1 MNSALKAFIN
11 EITVDSKCSLNEML
25 TEFYKYAGIHFSFN
39 GISEDEKVNMRKITE
54 GMNMNETFV
63 KHFLEHFT
71 EHVTPLGLFEVVK
84 HIDTIADS
92 IDVRIGLEKIF
103 KHPSASEHMKDYVKV
118 WLMQPLQVMEKLQ
131 EFLAQMMFD
140 DEQILNVAL
149 KDKTL
154 FTKAVKKALIHPEDF
169 NLVSFIVYN
178 ENNIPARIHSLTEE
192 VLSLDVAGIV
202 SVDDIRERIVS
213 IKIDDVKGPETG
225 LEGLRN
231 ATECLLK
238 IHQAYPTMQANMINY
253 STRSINSSMMGGAKL
268 SAARVVRLYAGD
280 YTDYANAEQVTEEQT
295 TPEQIAENSP
305 VRGLITNPE
314 GFNALSASAR
324 RLVSQHLPATRKQF
338 NQIIVNAINSVHTW
352 MPQLI
357 NAKTSNREL
366 NRVIDGLAKSYNSIS
381 GQQGMVDWFM
391 HKFAPAVNAYR
402 ARGFAPTGIA
412 VIDNVFGGSPMK
424 NVSHIYGSGMSGG
437 VRTVYVNN
445 NEDTGSH
452 RIFGG
457 GVIGEYFEGVKRAQ
471 LKFNEQFDN
480 LYRKLTAAVRNVADK
495 QQFTSEEG
503 ISRVI
508 ESLMSIT
515 ISSKKTVMKI
525 SGLRPK
531 EDLNT
536 RYTAMVEHVIK
547 TIENTKLGGFGEVI
561 GVLRSIVGLLK
572 GTRGEA
578 QSLIKRVSEGT
589 KSSEEI
595 VKYISFE
602 HDELPSKLTP
612 QELHALV
619 ESINALIY
627 ANHGHPLTAKIE
639 RHREEDVKDYIKKVT
654 NRTEA
659 INDYYENLIDGY
671 LKYNRDVDVDTRSF
685 IKTHLKSIQTAMVY
699 FNEKVDTKLMQW
711 RQKMAKGANITKKQ
725 VDDIERL
732 TMTYMHYR
740 PGEKVLQIFSKL
752 EKLRREVK
760 TELSIGDLYKVTEV
774 IQKIVMHAGYVE
786 MIQELYKV
794 LEIDS
799 DGFDWNL
806 FKINLTKLLVDKLL
820 CIDYQRIEYKLD
832 SDKPTTEGN
841 QLEKGTSHQGFST
854 AGMYDFV
861 KAIYEKIKGQDA
873 FKTWG
878 YNMLFNLCIAAF
890 SKNGNGETAMIPAA
904 LGITDTSNICG
915 NYTIFTK
922 QGMIANGVTAAKI
935 DEGNGIWHLKAYNI
949 HVNEYV
955 DEKGNETPKIRNL
968 LDSIGI
974 TNKASEFWSLDELN
988 KDDYTHQ
995 ENRVKFAMLE
1005 YILGVL
1011 AKNKVYGVYDKNH
1024 LQTFVNVMF
1033 DSFIQKP
1040 DNTKAKE
1047 TFVMLKALTPKL
1059 GITWDGY
1066 FSSSSRETIIITDVF
1081 HAMIANVLY
1090 VFNRYIALRYTGT
1103 EATLPIPIMS
1113 NAMLGGNLD
1122 DNFATGSSMEGTRMD
1137 AGSAID
1143 VIGVHDL
1150 KFDKVIPEA
1159 VPFYAIALD
1168 IFATFMTKIYA
1179 KYNTSKDRPAEK
1191 RKEELGDKAFGMYV
1205 TISEFS
1211 LLHQLH
1217 EILKEY
1223 TSVASIRGD
1232 KGRFKDSE
1240 YFSPLTEVQ
1249 IKMIIA
1255 ELNKV
1260 WNLVSG
1266 SGKEKLMNAIDYVIG
1281 EINASILFTSKS
1293 RYEQLKRDGYTDI
1306 DVSTKVEQ
1314 QFNGLIDE
1322 LQNAI
1327 NDNLKIVQT
1336 MNPDAMREF
1345 ESFLT
1350 ISVEKVAKETNET
1363 ARLNYVREII
1373 NSGKQNVYKTPFED
1387 YYKFCEF
1394 VITPIMITATSYK
1407 NLFNLLN
1414 QVNVNIEGESLHM
1427 NLGDYNVAIAKEG
1440 TDQIFHEQSIGNLID
1455 GTSMV
1460 NVYDIC
1466 KEARSAKGLTGT
1478 YFGAAAALINSPVVA
1493 EYNTILIKRALQQAF
1508 IDNRPFSMPELWL
1521 PLIPSTY
1528 PEHQEIRTT
1537 FHSTSQ
1543 KGSIRNVHQAN
1554 IALHELYPNIKSDNV
1569 IDFANAMLGDFSA
1582 DFDHLLHTFM
1592 TFPGISDRFLMKLKS
1607 VHENATTSLK
1617 NLMQKGLWDGADFLF
1632 NSLKDKKLTAI
1643 SIVVVP
1649 RYPTDMNI
1657 QAYTGTVNVP
1667 ALTTQ
1672 KSGSVSSDSYSM
1684 EGTGQIIHSLSLSS
1698 KQNLS
1703 TSGNQTCMYGPLDWI
1718 IYKLASCNTTG
1729 YTLPVML
1736 YELLKTNTLIGKHLV
1751 ECAIDGSKVIYLPH
1765 SSGYVYNIVTQNIL
1779 TRSATDRNRQES
1791 AELKNMNKTWLA
1803 NLVSVI
1809 PGLISYISSLA
1820 KSTNK
1825 DVREYNGINIEQL
1838 NITLTTIL
1846 ESFYEECVP
1855 LMPFIPFMSDYVP
1868 GTYYSSIERKLSKYH
1883 SIAEIY
1889 QAIADPK
1896 CELDGLKFEWAN
1908 RPYYINGLQIPFP
1921 EYKNRDKFE
1930 GLKKWGGSIFQNS
1943 LFADEFSGT
1952 MDIIARA
1959 VVRSR
1964 IIKRNA
1970 STVLAGEPTINTNTS
1985 INTGGIDPIPL
1996 CIKTIKKCYE
2006 MDPVVI
2012 GVFIS
2017 NIIRKLR
2024 STSTGMLG
2032 GYVSFTLGRDDKM
2045 SNIGN
2050 SAINRIK
2057 ELLNGIFTINGT
2069 IEGYKFKDEGTIE
2082 YDINSAISLLY
2093 DNPNIRPFYGFADDG
2108 KDIYK
2113 SASNLVFLHFGDND
2127 IKGALKLAAEKV
2139 TVDAST
2145 RGKELLAFSV
2155 VNQKPVISLND
2166 DTFTDRYGGTIA
2178 TSARYASKNNTSGLK
2193 LSDYRKILR
2202 DSVYNSDIIESE
2214 FTKNMVSTYD
2224 EKIAEKQQ
2232 GLSTLIEG
2240 YANTSRLI
2248 IAANALSAAGLNILR
2263 LTGAENI
2270 FTVNGN
2276 QDVKRPFVHNAIY
2289 EIFNW
2294 LSLDIGG
2301 KMPIITVPAVV
2312 AGTANTLC
2320 VRPIGIDDGV
2330 DLPGNVKTLVN
2341 TGDNTRL
2348 DQVVD
2353 ELNRWDKIG
2362 EDLQMRLRAMNPYI
2376 AEPAN
2381 PGADPYN
2388 DTAFD
2393 ARGRIAIGKILR
2405 ALIYAINTDT
2415 LLDLDTVIGAAIANS
2430 GANLGDTVARAAA
2443 TADDTDTTD
2452 FIGKAFEG
2460 DAGARISKVTEA
2472 IFNVTTEQTAADN
2485 VDAFTIPSDSFRN
2498 IERLAVLYALL
2509 TRRTGLIVEKLVD
2522 ANANKVNDAGSVIVQ
2537 FIKMLGFAN
2546 LAAITGVPATRN
2558 NRLIAICHLLATIIE
2573 ITMRTSTKGNIIS
2586 FTNIF
2591 GPKIATYLDTI
2602 EPPLW
2607 NHTTAADANLQ
2618 ARDTHA
2624 HKLHDALISG
2634 KLALSLFD
2642 LFYNGSTSD
2651 KIKNLTTV
2659 GNASLFNN
2667 TDETING
2674 LLWSSVLSEAKYTD
2688 AFIGANN
2695 INARFVT
2702 GADGQPRYD
2711 IKCENYAFVPLT
2723 PDGNNRGFK
2732 PLEFGTDNKVKLF
2745 DKEYTLAKLV
2755 TTDTNELGFGEPAG
2769 ILNAITTTRNGYTF
2783 TNFVADRN
2791 VRPVEYNLAE
2801 QIYNNGSFDVTRLD
2815 SIGDSSTVN
2824 FADLLRMLGFL
2835 SLARSPLYST
2845 IIKVNT
2851 GAGTAD
2857 VNLLLKSFA
2866 WKRWQHEG
2874 GDDTG
2879 FNIDD
2884 PAIYGLPLLNIESAN
2899 DTDVQQAVYN
2909 AHTNLAYIL
2918 AVQRKRMK
2926 LTDILKRDSIRYGI
2940 TSRVGRQELN
2950 KAADC
2955 IVKKIES
2962 RYLYNITNDS
2972 LKTALGYNRQDGDLI
2987 DIGTSTRTENNLR
3000 LTQLPTIE
3008 PRIVPIDKLT
3018 AMSVKLYQLL
3028 PRSISEYMLWN
3039 PGYEIANLITSVN
3052 TRDRMHIPF
3061 DNIIDPTYSYP
3072 LDDTGATFD
3081 TTKTGNLVINNVK
3094 LLHYTLSVGLLDN
3107 RLSAIG
3113 EGPLNDWYTIFSTA
3127 APGFRNAGV
3136 RGVAF
3141 TTHVYETDNESLKPK
3156 AGTTQT
3162 TMSVD
3167 YDPSSLITKLSS
3179 IIDEWCNS
3187 FTAKA
3192 GEIPQ
3197 TNGWSLNMLGGDI
3210 TFTTYI
3216 NKDNISAG
3224 EPYKIYPA
3232 IYPTTDGESGLAFY
3246 NKLFRTLKTTSESI
3260 GSLALTYFN
3269 RSLLTFSGVLSNF
3282 VYPNAIY
3289 GKSIF
3294 NKFAEGLGNAIG
3306 KVAKSVYT
3314 SSTKLFSESE
3324 SVKRRW
3330 DFYTLYAENFC
3341 KEINGQIVNV
3351 SDRTLYALNQC
3362 MFEAKGG
3369 DNTRK
3374 SGIRKFEEMTVA
3386 NLAESFTHGYRTGT
3400 SATAN
3405 VQGKLSSEFTAPS
3418 ICNSFLTILHNLI
3431 IGKTNDK
3438 SSTEARDD
3446 LAHMEWFMGTETMGA
3461 LRSIDSL
3468 LTYTSVIASLIK
3480 QLSFYDMDE
3489 GMERTYIPR
3498 DPAEPF
3504 MGVEPN
3510 VDKF

>member
-25 TEFYKYAGIHFSFN
+25 TEFYKYAGMHFSFN

-92 IDVRIGLEKIF
+92 VDVRIGLEKIF

-149 KDKTL
+149 KDKIL

-178 ENNIPARIHSLTEE
+178 ENDIPARIHSLTEE
-192 VLSLDVAGIV
+192 VLALDIAGSV

-280 YTDYANAEQVTEEQT
+280 YSDYANVQSTNEDGSNQEPSAETST
-295 TPEQIAENSP
+295 

-324 RLVSQHLPATRKQF
+324 RLVAQHLPATRKQF

-471 LKFNEQFDN
+471 LKFNDQFDN
-480 LYRKLTAAVRNVADK
+480 LYRKLTAAVRSVADK

-515 ISSKKTVMKI
+515 IASKKTVMKI
-525 SGLRPK
+525 SGLHPK
-531 EDLNT
+531 KDLNT
-536 RYTAMVEHVIK
+536 RYTSMVEHVIK

-561 GVLRSIVGLLK
+561 GVLRSLVSLLK
-572 GTRGEA
+572 NTRSEA

-602 HDELPSKLTP
+602 RDELPSKLTP

-627 ANHGHPLTAKIE
+627 ANHGHQLTAKIE

-654 NRTEA
+654 SRTEA
-659 INDYYENLIDGY
+659 INEYYENVMDSY
-671 LKYNRDVDVDTRSF
+671 LKYNRDVDADTRSF
-685 IKTHLKSIQTAMVY
+685 IKTHFKSIQSAMIY

-711 RQKMAKGANITKKQ
+711 RQKMAKGGNITKKQ
-725 VDDIERL
+725 IDDIERL

-740 PGEKVLQIFSKL
+740 PGEKVLQIFGKL
-752 EKLRREVK
+752 EKLRKEVK

-820 CIDYQRIEYKLD
+820 CVDDQRIEYYLD
-832 SDKPTTEGN
+832 TTAEETFTRGGKH
-841 QLEKGTSHQGFST
+841 EGFST
-854 AGMYDFV
+854 AGMYEFV
-861 KAIYEKIKGQDA
+861 KTIYEKIKGRQA
-873 FKTWG
+873 FNDWG

-890 SKNGNGETAMIPAA
+890 SGNGSGKSAMIPAA
-904 LGITDTSNICG
+904 LGNDDTSNICG
-915 NYTIFTK
+915 ECTIYTK
-922 QGMIANGVTAAKI
+922 QGLLAAGITADKI
-935 DEGNGIWHLKAYNI
+935 DEGNGMVYIKSYNL
-949 HVNEYV
+949 HANEYI
-955 DEKGNETPKIRNL
+955 DEEGNETSKL
-968 LDSIGI
+968 SDLFKSIELEGKP
-974 TNKASEFWSLDELN
+974 TDFWETMGLN
-988 KDDYTHQ
+988 NPDYNHQ
-995 ENRVKFAMLE
+995 EIRIKFAMLE
-1005 YILGVL
+1005 YIINVL
-1011 AKNKVYGVYDKNH
+1011 AKNKVCGVYTKEQLKD
-1024 LQTFVNVMF
+1024 FVEAMF
-1033 DSFIQKP
+1033 KAFIYKP
-1040 DNTKAKE
+1040 TDNATAKE
-1047 TFVMLKALTPKL
+1047 SFVMLKALSPKV

-1066 FSSSSRETIIITDVF
+1066 FSTSRETTIITDVF
-1081 HAMIANVLY
+1081 HSMIANVLY

-1103 EATLPIPIMS
+1103 DTQLPIPVMS
-1113 NAMLGGNLD
+1113 SAMLGGNLD

-1168 IFATFMTKIYA
+1168 IFATFMTEIHD
-1179 KYNTSKDRPAEK
+1179 KYNTPEKQMKDESKEK
-1191 RKEELGDKAFGMYV
+1191 YSDKAFGMYV
-1205 TISEFS
+1205 TISDFS
-1211 LLHQLH
+1211 MLHQLH
-1217 EILKEY
+1217 EILKDY
-1223 TSVASIRGD
+1223 TSVATIRG
-1232 KGRFKDSE
+1232 KQGKFKDASE
-1240 YFSPLTEVQ
+1240 YIAPLTEVQ

-1255 ELNKV
+1255 ELNKI

-1314 QFNGLIDE
+1314 QFNGLIKE
-1322 LQNAI
+1322 LQDAI
-1327 NDNLKIVQT
+1327 TANLNIVQN

-1363 ARLNYVREII
+1363 ARLNYVCEII
-1373 NSGKQNVYKTPFED
+1373 NRGKQNMYKTPFED

-1394 VITPIMITATSYK
+1394 VVTPIMITATSYN
-1407 NLFNLLN
+1407 NLFKLLN
-1414 QVNVNIEGESLHM
+1414 QLNVDIKGESLSM
-1427 NLGDYNVAIAKEG
+1427 DLNDYTVAIVKDG
-1440 TDQIFHEQSIGNLID
+1440 VDQVFHGEQSVGNLID
-1455 GTSMV
+1455 NTSMV
-1460 NVYDIC
+1460 KVSEIC
-1466 KEARSAKGLTGT
+1466 TAAKNNTLTGKML
-1478 YFGAAAALINSPVVA
+1478 GAAAALINSPVVA

-1508 IDNRPFSMPELWL
+1508 IDNRPFVMPELWL

-1528 PEHQEIRTT
+1528 PKQDKISTT
-1537 FHSTSQ
+1537 FHSTAQ
-1543 KGSIRNVHQAN
+1543 KGSVKNVHQAN

-1569 IDFANAMLGDFSA
+1569 IDFANAMLRDFSA

-1592 TFPGISDRFLMKLKS
+1592 TFPGISDRFLMQLKS

-1617 NLMQKGLWDGADFLF
+1617 NLMQKGLWEGNDFLLD
-1632 NSLKDKKLTAI
+1632 SLKDKKLNAI
-1643 SIVVVP
+1643 TMAVAP

-1672 KSGSVSSDSYSM
+1672 KSGSVSSDSYTM
-1684 EGTGQIIHSLSLSS
+1684 EGTGQVIHSLSLSS

-1703 TSGNQTCMYGPLDWI
+1703 TSGNQMCMYGPLDWI
-1718 IYKLASCNTTG
+1718 IYKIASCNTTG

-1736 YELLKTNTLIGKHLV
+1736 YELLKTNTLIGKHLA

-1809 PGLISYISSLA
+1809 PGVISYITALA
-1820 KSTNK
+1820 RSTDKS
-1825 DVREYNGINIEQL
+1825 VREYNGINIEQL
-1838 NITLTTIL
+1838 SITLTTIL

-1889 QAIADPK
+1889 QAMTDPE

-1943 LFADEFSGT
+1943 LFADEFNGT
-1952 MDIIARA
+1952 MDILARA
-1959 VVRSR
+1959 VVRNR

-1970 STVLAGEPTINTNTS
+1970 STVLAGEPTINTGVNAV
-1985 INTGGIDPIPL
+1985 GVDPIPL

-2024 STSTGMLG
+2024 STSTSMLG
-2032 GYVSFTLGRDDKM
+2032 GYVSFGLNANETMK
-2045 SNIGN
+2045 SITGN
-2050 SAINRIK
+2050 PAIKRIK
-2057 ELLNGIFTINGT
+2057 ELLNGIFTINGD
-2069 IEGYKFKDEGTIE
+2069 IEGHNFKDEGKIE

-2093 DNPNIRPFYGFADDG
+2093 DNPNIRPFYGFADNGNED
-2108 KDIYK
+2108 YK
-2113 SASNLVFLHFGDND
+2113 SASNLVFLHPSDD
-2127 IKGALKLAAEKV
+2127 DVKGALKLAAEKV

-2155 VNQKPVISLND
+2155 VNQKPIIPL
-2166 DTFTDRYGGTIA
+2166 TDNTLTDQYGGTIA
-2178 TSARYASKNNTSGLK
+2178 TSARYASKNNASGLK
-2193 LSDYRKILR
+2193 LSEYRKILR
-2202 DSVYNSDIIESE
+2202 DSVYDPSTIISE
-2214 FTKNMVSTYD
+2214 LAKNTGSTYD
-2224 EKIAEKQQ
+2224 EGIDKEQL
-2232 GLSTLIEG
+2232 GLSKLIEG
-2240 YANTSRLI
+2240 YANTSRLM
-2248 IAANALSAAGLNILR
+2248 IAANALSSAGLNILR

-2270 FTVNGN
+2270 FTVNGEN
-2276 QDVKRPFVHNAIY
+2276 VNVRRPFVHNAIY

-2294 LSLDIGG
+2294 LSLNGSEG
-2301 KMPIITVPAVV
+2301 KMLLVLSPQAGAGNGTADCLCRNAFGADQAYTKPLV
-2312 AGTANTLC
+2312 AGDNATDQS
-2320 VRPIGIDDGV
+2320 IDG
-2330 DLPGNVKTLVN
+2330 LG
-2341 TGDNTRL
+2341 
-2348 DQVVD
+2348 
-2353 ELNRWDKIG
+2353 RWDNVG
-2362 EDLQMRLRAMNPYI
+2362 NALQLRLRAMNPFI
-2376 AEPAN
+2376 PT
-2381 PGADPYN
+2381 ADQKGQGTSFDN
-2388 DTAFD
+2388 D
-2393 ARGRIAIGKILR
+2393 GRKSMGKILR
-2405 ALIYAINTDT
+2405 ALIYAINDT
-2415 LLDLDTVIGAAIANS
+2415 TAFTTLDDIIGAAIANS
-2430 GANLGDTVARAAA
+2430 TVNLETQNPIAMADNIET
-2443 TADDTDTTD
+2443 TA
-2452 FIGKAFEG
+2452 FIGKNL
-2460 DAGARISKVTEA
+2460 AGEEAEKILKVTDA
-2472 IFNVTTEQTAADN
+2472 IFNVTKQQTAFDQ
-2485 VDAFTIPSDSFRN
+2485 VDGENNFTIPPDSFRN

-2509 TRRTGLIVEKLVD
+2509 TRRTALIVAQLV
-2522 ANANKVNDAGSVIVQ
+2522 AGANKVNDNGSVIVQ
-2537 FIKMLGFAN
+2537 FIKMLGFAD
-2546 LAAITGVPATRN
+2546 LAAITANANTRN
-2558 NRLIAICHLLATIIE
+2558 ARLTAICKLLATIIE
-2573 ITMRTSTKGNIIS
+2573 ITMRTSTNGNIIS

-2591 GPKIATYLDTI
+2591 GPKISEYLTEI
-2602 EPPLW
+2602 QPPLW
-2607 NHTTAADANLQ
+2607 NHTAAANATLQ
-2618 ARDTHA
+2618 ARDNHVR
-2624 HKLHDALISG
+2624 KLSDALISG

-2642 LFYNGSTSD
+2642 LFYNGSTSE
-2651 KIKNLTTV
+2651 KIKKLTTTA

-2667 TDETING
+2667 TDESING
-2674 LLWSSVLSEAKYTD
+2674 LLWSSVLSYANYGD
-2688 AFIGANN
+2688 DFVGAND
-2695 INARFVT
+2695 INTRFVN
-2702 GADGQPRYD
+2702 GADNQPQYR

-2723 PDGNNRGFK
+2723 PDGANRGFK
-2732 PLEFGTDNKVKLF
+2732 PLKFADNKVSIF
-2745 DKEYTLAKLV
+2745 NEEYGLAEL
-2755 TTDTNELGFGEPAG
+2755 DGEELGFGEATDV
-2769 ILNAITTTRNGYTF
+2769 LNAITTTTKDYTF
-2783 TNFVADRN
+2783 KNFVEN
-2791 VRPVEYNLAE
+2791 NNRPTENNLAE
-2801 QIYNNGSFDVTRLD
+2801 QLYNNGPITSTKLN
-2815 SIGDSSTVN
+2815 SIGDSLTVD

-2835 SLARSPLYST
+2835 SLARSPLFSM

-2851 GAGTAD
+2851 GVAGRENDD
-2857 VNLLLKSFA
+2857 VNLLLKSFT
-2866 WKRWQHEG
+2866 WKRWQTA
-2874 GDDTG
+2874 GDNDAG

-2884 PAIYGLPLLNIESAN
+2884 MDIYGLPLINV
-2899 DTDVQQAVYN
+2899 DVTDAATAQQAIYN
-2909 AHTNLAYIL
+2909 AHANLACIL
-2918 AVQRKRMK
+2918 AIQPTTKF
-2926 LTDILKRDSIRYGI
+2926 TDILKQKCIRYGM
-2940 TSRVGRQELN
+2940 TSKAGRDALHNTIPYVFEHI
-2950 KAADC
+2950 KTH
-2955 IVKKIES
+2955 
-2962 RYLYNITNDS
+2962 YLYNITTDS
-2972 LKTALGYNRQDGDLI
+2972 LKTVLGYNQQDGALI

-3000 LTQLPTIE
+3000 LTRLPTIE
-3008 PRIVPIDKLT
+3008 PRILQINKLT
-3018 AMSVKLYQLL
+3018 KTSVMMYQLL

-3039 PGYEIANLITSVN
+3039 PGYELANLITAVDM
-3052 TRDRMHIPF
+3052 RDRVHIPF
-3061 DNIIDPTYSYP
+3061 DNIVNPAYSYP
-3072 LDDTGATFD
+3072 LNEPGTAFDTG
-3081 TTKTGNLVINNVK
+3081 KTGNLVINNVK
-3094 LLHYTLSVGLLDN
+3094 LLHYSLSAGLFDE
-3107 RLSAIG
+3107 RLSNNG
-3113 EGPLNDWYTIFSTA
+3113 RNVNDWYSIFSDGA
-3127 APGFRNAGV
+3127 GYRNAGARNV
-3136 RGVAF
+3136 TF
-3141 TTHVYETDNESLKPK
+3141 TAHVYETNNEKLKPK
-3156 AGTTQT
+3156 AGTETAIIN
-3162 TMSVD
+3162 VN
-3167 YDPSSLITKLSS
+3167 YNPSTLVNTLST
-3179 IIDEWCNS
+3179 IIDKWCNEFVDKS
-3187 FTAKA
+3187 NS
-3192 GEIPQ
+3192 IPS
-3197 TNGWSLNMLGGDI
+3197 TDGWSLNMLGGDI
-3210 TFTTYI
+3210 TFTSYI
-3216 NKDNISAG
+3216 DVDKVSAG
-3224 EPYKIYPA
+3224 EPYMIYPA
-3232 IYPTTDGESGLAFY
+3232 IYPTIEGTDKSTLGLTFY
-3246 NKLFRTLKTTSESI
+3246 TKLFRTIKNTSSSI
-3260 GSLALTYFN
+3260 GSLALAYFN

-3294 NKFAEGLGNAIG
+3294 NKFAEGLSKAIG
-3306 KVAKSVYT
+3306 KVASNVYT
-3314 SSTKLFSESE
+3314 NSKKLYSESE

-3330 DFYTLYAENFC
+3330 DFYTLYAENFS
-3341 KEINGQIVNV
+3341 KEVNGEVINV
-3351 SDRTLYALNQC
+3351 SDRAFYALNQF
-3362 MFEAKGG
+3362 MF
-3369 DNTRK
+3369 DNKTRDK
-3374 SGIRKFEEMTVA
+3374 GIREFEKMTVA
-3386 NLAESFTHGYRTGT
+3386 NLAASFTHGYNGGT
-3400 SATAN
+3400 ATKN
-3405 VQGKLSSEFTAPS
+3405 IQSKLSSEFTAPS

-3438 SSTEARDD
+3438 SSATTKDE
-3446 LAHMEWFMGTETMGA
+3446 LAHMEWFMGTDTMGA
-3461 LRSIDSL
+3461 LRSIDAL

-3489 GMERTYIPR
+3489 GMERTYVTR

-3504 MGVEPN
+3504 MGVEPDT
-3510 VDKF
+3510 DKF

>member
-25 TEFYKYAGIHFSFN
+25 TEFYKYAGMHFSFN

-140 DEQILNVAL
+140 DEQIFNVAL

-178 ENNIPARIHSLTEE
+178 ENDIPARVHSHTEE
-192 VLSLDVAGIV
+192 VLALDVAGIV

-238 IHQAYPTMQANMINY
+238 IHHAYPTMQANMINY

-280 YTDYANAEQVTEEQT
+280 YADYANIQSTNEEGSEQT
-295 TPEQIAENSP
+295 AETSA

-324 RLVSQHLPATRKQF
+324 RLVAQHLPATRKQF

-503 ISRVI
+503 ISRII

-561 GVLRSIVGLLK
+561 GILRSLVGLLK

-595 VKYISFE
+595 VKYISFT

-627 ANHGHPLTAKIE
+627 ANHGHQLTAKIE
-639 RHREEDVKDYIKKVT
+639 RHREENVKDYIKKVT

-659 INDYYENLIDGY
+659 INDYYENLMDGY

-740 PGEKVLQIFSKL
+740 PGEKVLQIFGKL
-752 EKLRREVK
+752 EKLRREIK

-820 CIDYQRIEYKLD
+820 CIDDQRIEYKLD
-832 SDKPTTEGN
+832 SDKQTAAGD
-841 QLEKGTSHQGFST
+841 QLEKGTPHKGFST

-861 KAIYEKIKGQDA
+861 KAIHEKIKGQDA

-890 SKNGNGETAMIPAA
+890 SKNGNGKTAMIPAA

-922 QGMIANGVTAAKI
+922 QGMIANGVTEAKI
-935 DEGNGIWHLKAYNI
+935 NEGNGIWYLKDYTV

-955 DEKGNETPKIRNL
+955 DEKGNETSKISNL
-968 LDSIGI
+968 LKSIGI
-974 TNKASEFWSLDELN
+974 TNSASEFWSLDELN

-995 ENRVKFAMLE
+995 ETRVKFAMLE

-1011 AKNKVYGVYDKNH
+1011 AKNKVYGVYTKEH

-1033 DSFIQKP
+1033 NSFIQKP
-1040 DNTKAKE
+1040 DNTNAKE
-1047 TFVMLKALTPKL
+1047 TFVMLKGLTPKL

-1066 FSSSSRETIIITDVF
+1066 FSSSSRETTIITDVF

-1143 VIGVHDL
+1143 VIGIHDL

-1211 LLHQLH
+1211 MLHQLH

-1232 KGRFKDSE
+1232 KGKFEDSQ
-1240 YFSPLTEVQ
+1240 YFAPLTEVQ

-1363 ARLNYVREII
+1363 ARLNYVCEII

-1407 NLFNLLN
+1407 NLFDLLN

-1427 NLGDYNVAIAKEG
+1427 DLSNYNVAIAKEG
-1440 TDQIFHEQSIGNLID
+1440 ADQIFHEQSIGNLID

-1460 NVYDIC
+1460 NVYEIC
-1466 KEARSAKGLTGT
+1466 KAAHSAAGLTGT
-1478 YFGAAAALINSPVVA
+1478 NLGAAAALINSPVVA

-1508 IDNRPFSMPELWL
+1508 IDNRPFTMPKLWL

-1528 PEHQEIRTT
+1528 PEQQEIRTT
-1537 FHSTSQ
+1537 FHSTAQ

-1569 IDFANAMLGDFSA
+1569 IDFANAMLSDFSA

-1617 NLMQKGLWDGADFLF
+1617 NLMQNGLWENNNFLL
-1632 NSLKDKKLTAI
+1632 NSLKDKKLNAI

-1736 YELLKTNTLIGKHLV
+1736 YELLKTNTLIGKHLA

-1803 NLVSVI
+1803 NLISVI
-1809 PGLISYISSLA
+1809 PGLISYISALA
-1820 KSTNK
+1820 KSTDKN
-1825 DVREYNGINIEQL
+1825 VREYNGINIEQL
-1838 NITLTTIL
+1838 SITLTTIL

-1889 QAIADPK
+1889 QSIADPK

-1921 EYKNRDKFE
+1921 EYKNRDKYE

-1970 STVLAGEPTINTNTS
+1970 STVLAGEPTINTS
-1985 INTGGIDPIPL
+1985 INMGGVDPIPL

-2006 MDPVVI
+2006 MDPAVI
-2012 GVFIS
+2012 EIFIR

-2032 GYVSFTLGRDDKM
+2032 GYVSFTLGNNGKI

-2069 IEGYKFKDEGTIE
+2069 IEGYKFKDEGNID

-2113 SASNLVFLHFGDND
+2113 SASNLVFLHFADND

-2155 VNQKPVISLND
+2155 VNQKPVTSLND
-2166 DTFTDRYGGTIA
+2166 NTLTDQYGGTIA
-2178 TSARYASKNNTSGLK
+2178 TSAKYVSRNNTSGLK

-2202 DSVYNSDIIESE
+2202 DSVYDSDIIERE

-2224 EKIAEKQQ
+2224 EKIAEEQQ
-2232 GLSTLIEG
+2232 GLSKLIEG

-2248 IAANALSAAGLNILR
+2248 IAANALSAAGQNILR

-2276 QDVKRPFVHNAIY
+2276 QDVRRPFVHNAIY

-2294 LSLDIGG
+2294 LSFNIGDE
-2301 KMPIITVPAVV
+2301 MLIITVPAVV
-2312 AGTANTLC
+2312 QDTVNTLC
-2320 VRPIGIDDGV
+2320 IRPIGVDDG
-2330 DLPGNVKTLVN
+2330 DEMPENVRTLVN
-2341 TGDNTRL
+2341 NNDGTQL
-2348 DQVVD
+2348 DQAVD
-2353 ELNRWDKIG
+2353 GLVRWDKIG
-2362 EDLQMRLRAMNPYI
+2362 DALQMRLRSMNPYI
-2376 AEPAN
+2376 PT
-2381 PGADPYN
+2381 PGNDPYAN
-2388 DTAFD
+2388 TPFDTA
-2393 ARGRIAIGKILR
+2393 GRAAMGKILR
-2405 ALIYAINTDT
+2405 ALIYAVNDNTLGT
-2415 LLDLDTVIGAAIANS
+2415 LNTIIGAVIANS
-2430 GANLGDTVARAAA
+2430 GTNLDQTVANA
-2443 TADDTDTTD
+2443 TAIGNNTSTLA
-2452 FIGKAFEG
+2452 FIGKEFNG
-2460 DAGARISKVTEA
+2460 DADERISKVTEA
-2472 IFNVTTEQTAADN
+2472 IFNVTTEQTLANQTD
-2485 VDAFTIPSDSFRN
+2485 VFTIPADSFRN
-2498 IERLAVLYALL
+2498 IERLAVLYVLL
-2509 TRRTGLIVEKLVD
+2509 TRRTTVIVDQLID
-2522 ANANKVNDAGSVIVQ
+2522 NTANKVNAAGSVIVQ

-2546 LAAITGVPATRN
+2546 LAAITNDVATRT
-2558 NRLIAICHLLATIIE
+2558 NRLTAICHLLATIIE
-2573 ITMRTSTKGNIIS
+2573 ITMRTSTNGNIIS

-2591 GPKIATYLDTI
+2591 GPKIAGYLTAI
-2602 EPPLW
+2602 APPLW
-2607 NHTTAADANLQ
+2607 NSTAAGDANLQ
-2618 ARDTHA
+2618 ARDTHDN
-2624 HKLHDALISG
+2624 KLHDALISG

-2651 KIKNLTTV
+2651 KIKKLTTA

-2667 TDETING
+2667 TDATING

-2688 AFIGANN
+2688 DF
-2695 INARFVT
+2695 INAADINERFVT
-2702 GADGQPRYD
+2702 GADRQPRYN
-2711 IKCENYAFVPLT
+2711 IKCENYAFVPLMKAAAE
-2723 PDGNNRGFK
+2723 DKRGFK
-2732 PLEFGTDNKVKLF
+2732 PLAFGADNKVNILG
-2745 DKEYTLAKLV
+2745 KEYTLTKPEG
-2755 TTDTNELGFGEPAG
+2755 TELGFGGPDG
-2769 ILNAITTTRNGYTF
+2769 ILNAITMTVNDYTF
-2783 TNFVADRN
+2783 TNFVAGEN
-2791 VRPVEYNLAE
+2791 ARPTVYNLAG

-2851 GAGTAD
+2851 GGAGGATTD

-2884 PAIYGLPLLNIESAN
+2884 PVIYGLPLLNIESAN
-2899 DTDVQQAVYN
+2899 DADVQQAVYN
-2909 AHTNLAYIL
+2909 AHANLAYIL
-2918 AVQRKRMK
+2918 AVQRKTMK

-2955 IVKKIES
+2955 IVQKIES

-2972 LKTALGYNRQDGDLI
+2972 LKTALGYNRQDGAPI

-3008 PRIVPIDKLT
+3008 PRILPIDKLT
-3018 AMSVKLYQLL
+3018 ATSVKLYQLL

-3039 PGYEIANLITSVN
+3039 PGYEIANLITAVN
-3052 TRDRMHIPF
+3052 THDRMHIPF
-3061 DNIIDPTYSYP
+3061 DNIINPTYSYP
-3072 LDDTGATFD
+3072 LNDTGLRFD
-3081 TTKTGNLVINNVK
+3081 TTKPGNLVINNVK
-3094 LLHYTLSVGLLDN
+3094 LLHYSLSVGLLDK
-3107 RLSAIG
+3107 RLSSSGQI
-3113 EGPLNDWYTIFSTA
+3113 LNDWYNIFLTA
-3127 APGFRNAGV
+3127 GGFRNAGV
-3136 RGVAF
+3136 RDVAF
-3141 TTHVYETDNESLKPK
+3141 TAHVYETDNESLKPK
-3156 AGTTQT
+3156 AGATRTAI
-3162 TMSVD
+3162 SVD
-3167 YDPSSLITKLSS
+3167 YDPSSLITKLSG

-3187 FTAKA
+3187 FTTKA
-3192 GEIPQ
+3192 GEIQP

-3232 IYPTTDGESGLAFY
+3232 IYPTAEGESGLAFY

-3306 KVAKSVYT
+3306 KVATNVYN
-3314 SSTKLFSESE
+3314 SSTKLYSESE

-3330 DFYTLYAENFC
+3330 DFYTLYAENFS
-3341 KEINGQIVNV
+3341 KEIDGRIVNV

-3362 MFEAKGG
+3362 MFKPKGD

-3386 NLAESFTHGYRTGT
+3386 NLAESFTHGYRTGIP
-3400 SATAN
+3400 ATTN
-3405 VQGKLSSEFTAPS
+3405 VQSKLSSEFTAPS

-3438 SSTEARDD
+3438 SSTEANDD

-3461 LRSIDSL
+3461 LRSIDAL

>member
-25 TEFYKYAGIHFSFN
+25 TEFYKYAGMHFSFN

-92 IDVRIGLEKIF
+92 VDVRIGLEKIF

-149 KDKTL
+149 KDKIL

-178 ENNIPARIHSLTEE
+178 ENDIPARIHSLTEE
-192 VLSLDVAGIV
+192 VLALDIAGSV

-231 ATECLLK
+231 ATECILK

-280 YTDYANAEQVTEEQT
+280 YSDYAAEQAPEGEQT
-295 TPEQIAENSP
+295 TPDSTAENSA

-324 RLVSQHLPATRKQF
+324 RLVAQHLPATRKQF

-424 NVSHIYGSGMSGG
+424 NVSHIYGSSMSGG

-480 LYRKLTAAVRNVADK
+480 LYRKLTAAVRSVADK

-503 ISRVI
+503 IARVI

-531 EDLNT
+531 EDLNA
-536 RYTAMVEHVIK
+536 RYTSMVEHVIK
-547 TIENTKLGGFGEVI
+547 TIENTKLSGFGEVI
-561 GVLRSIVGLLK
+561 GVLRSLVNLLK
-572 GTRGEA
+572 NTRSEA

-602 HDELPSKLTP
+602 RDELPSKLTP

-627 ANHGHPLTAKIE
+627 ANHGHQLTAKIE

-654 NRTEA
+654 SRTEA
-659 INDYYENLIDGY
+659 INDYYENCMDSY
-671 LKYNRDVDVDTRSF
+671 LKYNRDIDADTRSF
-685 IKTHLKSIQTAMVY
+685 IKTHFKSIQSAMVY

-711 RQKMAKGANITKKQ
+711 RQKMAKGGNITKKQ
-725 VDDIERL
+725 IDDIERL

-740 PGEKVLQIFSKL
+740 PGEKVLQIFGKL
-752 EKLRREVK
+752 EKLRREVR

-820 CIDYQRIEYKLD
+820 CVDDLRIEYYLD
-832 SDKPTTEGN
+832 PSETALGSQFT
-841 QLEKGTSHQGFST
+841 KGSKHDGFST
-854 AGMYDFV
+854 TGMYEFV
-861 KAIYEKIKGQDA
+861 KTIYEKIKSQTGIND
-873 FKTWG
+873 WG
-878 YNMLFNLCIAAF
+878 YNMLFNLCVAAF
-890 SKNGNGETAMIPAA
+890 SRNGNGKSVMIPAA
-904 LGITDTSNICG
+904 LGITDTSNIGG
-915 NYTIFTK
+915 NYTIYTE
-922 QGMIANGVTAAKI
+922 TA
-935 DEGNGIWHLKAYNI
+935 LKAGPLNATTEQLNKTYHLDSYNL
-949 HVNEYV
+949 HTETYV
-955 DEKGNETPKIRNL
+955 DKDGNDNGRVDKL
-968 LDSIGI
+968 LASIGLD
-974 TNKASEFWSLDELN
+974 NADVHDFWARVGIDT
-988 KDDYTHQ
+988 KDYDHQ
-995 ENRVKFAMLE
+995 EIRVKYAMLE
-1005 YILGVL
+1005 HIIGVL
-1011 AKNKVYGVYDKNH
+1011 VKNKVYGIYTKEQLKN
-1024 LQTFVNVMF
+1024 FIDVMYN
-1033 DSFIQKP
+1033 SFIYKP
-1040 DNTKAKE
+1040 ANNGDIKPS
-1047 TFVMLKALTPKL
+1047 FVMLKALTPKV

-1066 FSSSSRETIIITDVF
+1066 FSTSREITIITDVF

-1103 EATLPIPIMS
+1103 DTQLPIPIMS

-1159 VPFYAIALD
+1159 VPFYTIALD
-1168 IFATFMTKIYA
+1168 IFATFMTDIYD
-1179 KYNTSKDRPAEK
+1179 KYNSTEK
-1191 RKEELGDKAFGMYV
+1191 RSSDEIKADYDDKAFGMYV

-1211 LLHQLH
+1211 MLHQLY
-1217 EILKEY
+1217 EILKDY
-1223 TSVASIRGD
+1223 TSVASIRG
-1232 KGRFKDSE
+1232 KDGK
-1240 YFSPLTEVQ
+1240 FSNASDYIAPLTEVQ

-1314 QFNGLIDE
+1314 QFNGLINE
-1322 LQNAI
+1322 LQDAI
-1327 NDNLKIVQT
+1327 TANLNIVQT

-1363 ARLNYVREII
+1363 ARLNYVCEII

-1394 VITPIMITATSYK
+1394 VITPIMIAATSYK

-1414 QVNVNIEGESLHM
+1414 QVNTDVSGEALHM
-1427 NLGDYNVAIAKEG
+1427 DLNEYTVAVVKENANIVFGAERNVGELM
-1440 TDQIFHEQSIGNLID
+1440 DEN
-1455 GTSMV
+1455 SMV
-1460 NVYDIC
+1460 KVVDIC
-1466 KEARSAKGLTGT
+1466 RAAHSTDGLKGRLL
-1478 YFGAAAALINSPVVA
+1478 GAAASLINSPVVA
-1493 EYNTILIKRALQQAF
+1493 EYNTLLIKKALQQAITNSQAF
-1508 IDNRPFSMPELWL
+1508 VMPEIWL

-1528 PEHQEIRTT
+1528 PQPNRYIISTT
-1537 FHSTSQ
+1537 FHSNTQ
-1543 KGSIRNVHQAN
+1543 KGRISNNLQAN

-1569 IDFANAMLGDFSA
+1569 IDFANAMLRDFSA

-1592 TFPGISDRFLMKLKS
+1592 TYPGISDRFLMQLKS
-1607 VHENATTSLK
+1607 VHENASTSLK
-1617 NLMQKGLWDGADFLF
+1617 NLMKDGLWNDDEFLL
-1632 NSLKDKKLTAI
+1632 NSLKDKKLNPSSVAASPI
-1643 SIVVVP
+1643 
-1649 RYPTDMNI
+1649 YPSDLNI

-1667 ALTTQ
+1667 ALTAQ
-1672 KSGSVSSDSYSM
+1672 KTGSVSSDSYTM
-1684 EGTGQIIHSLSLSS
+1684 EGTGQVIHSLSLSS

-1703 TSGNQTCMYGPLDWI
+1703 TGGKQLCHYGPLDWV

-1736 YELLKTNTLIGKHLV
+1736 YELLKTNTLIGKHLA

-1809 PGLISYISSLA
+1809 PGVISYITALA
-1820 KSTNK
+1820 KSTDK
-1825 DVREYNGINIEQL
+1825 SVTEYNGINIEQL
-1838 NITLTTIL
+1838 SITLTTIL

-1889 QAIADPK
+1889 QAMIDPE

-1943 LFADEFSGT
+1943 LFADEFNGT

-1959 VVRSR
+1959 AVRSR
-1964 IIKRNA
+1964 IIKRDT
-1970 STVLAGEPTINTNTS
+1970 STVLAGEPTINGDIRSNIEPVS
-1985 INTGGIDPIPL
+1985 L
-1996 CIKTIKKCYE
+1996 CIATIKKCYE

-2012 GVFIS
+2012 EMLIN
-2017 NIIRKLR
+2017 NIISMLR
-2024 STSTGMLG
+2024 SNATGMLG
-2032 GYVSFTLGRDDKM
+2032 GYVSYTMNTPAGDRLIDITKE
-2045 SNIGN
+2045 
-2050 SAINRIK
+2050 AAVTRIK
-2057 ELLNGIFTINGT
+2057 RLLNGIFTING
-2069 IEGYKFKDEGTIE
+2069 IVDGFKFDTLQSFER
-2082 YDINSAISLLY
+2082 DINSAISLLY
-2093 DNPNIRPFYGFADDG
+2093 DNPNIRPFYGFANPNDPG
-2108 KDIYK
+2108 KEIYN
-2113 SASNLVFLHFGDND
+2113 SVANQVFLHHDD
-2127 IKGALKLAAEKV
+2127 VDVKGALKLAAQHNV

-2155 VNQKPVISLND
+2155 VNQKPVTALAAN
-2166 DTFTDRYGGTIA
+2166 TAVEKYRGTIE
-2178 TSARYASKNNTSGLK
+2178 TSAKYAFRNNDPRNTWREYRDLLKNSVHDPITMPNDLNNDGRGMGERVSTINNTQK
-2193 LSDYRKILR
+2193 VFR
-2202 DSVYNSDIIESE
+2202 D
-2214 FTKNMVSTYD
+2214 
-2224 EKIAEKQQ
+2224 
-2232 GLSTLIEG
+2232 LIEA
-2240 YANTSRLI
+2240 YANTSRLM
-2248 IAANALSAAGLNILR
+2248 IASNALSALGLNINR
-2263 LTGAENI
+2263 SIIAMNMAPIDDDPRNI
-2270 FTVNGN
+2270 YVRNC
-2276 QDVKRPFVHNAIY
+2276 IY

-2294 LSLDIGG
+2294 LSINATGIGAG
-2301 KMPIITVPAVV
+2301 KMLLLKTDVGALGDFPSITDH
-2312 AGTANTLC
+2312 
-2320 VRPIGIDDGV
+2320 PIGEE
-2330 DLPGNVKTLVN
+2330 
-2341 TGDNTRL
+2341 TGDTDAYTMGIGNDE
-2348 DQVVD
+2348 DQQITG
-2353 ELNRWDKIG
+2353 LTRWDEVGGNAIN
-2362 EDLQMRLRAMNPYI
+2362 LRIHGMNPHNGHT
-2376 AEPAN
+2376 A
-2381 PGADPYN
+2381 GADPGQAAGFN
-2388 DTAFD
+2388 SDT
-2393 ARGRIAIGKILR
+2393 RLSIGTLMR
-2405 ALIYAINTDT
+2405 AVIYAINNANYTTLEQIIGSIFVNAGTDLAAART
-2415 LLDLDTVIGAAIANS
+2415 QAAADTEFTAAINTTSVIGKNIDNADPNKTINRMIKILMTTEDL
-2430 GANLGDTVARAAA
+2430 ND
-2443 TADDTDTTD
+2443 ADD
-2452 FIGKAFEG
+2452 
-2460 DAGARISKVTEA
+2460 RY
-2472 IFNVTTEQTAADN
+2472 
-2485 VDAFTIPSDSFRN
+2485 TIRN
-2498 IERLAVLYALL
+2498 DGLSRLKRVIILYALL
-2509 TRRTGLIVEKLVD
+2509 TRRSELL
-2522 ANANKVNDAGSVIVQ
+2522 ANVIINDNERDGDKVLAFNDSVINAFV
-2537 FIKMLGFAN
+2537 IMLGFDN
-2546 LAAITGVPATRN
+2546 PNTLYESNDAAPRITAV
-2558 NRLIAICHLLATIIE
+2558 CKLLGTIIE
-2573 ITMRTSTKGNIIS
+2573 ISMRAMTNANIIS
-2586 FTNIF
+2586 YTKIF
-2591 GPKIATYLDTI
+2591 GPKIMEYI
-2602 EPPLW
+2602 NIIKPPLKKW
-2607 NHTTAADANLQ
+2607 DGAVSLDAAGVANSRKNNAMKSGAL
-2618 ARDTHA
+2618 AY
-2624 HKLHDALISG
+2624 KL
-2634 KLALSLFD
+2634 FNM
-2642 LFYNGSTSD
+2642 FYNGSNADLITS
-2651 KIKNLTTV
+2651 LTKTTT
-2659 GNASLFNN
+2659 GAPLFNN
-2667 TDETING
+2667 IDNRIVNG
-2674 LLWSSVLSEAKYTD
+2674 SLWSSVLSHANYVD
-2688 AFIGANN
+2688 GFITSGAMDGT
-2695 INARFVT
+2695 RFVVNVDAQ
-2702 GADGQPRYD
+2702 GYD
-2711 IKCENYAFVPLT
+2711 IKTNNYNFIPLKKIGNEFVPFKFDADSIIVFNTEYPKYT
-2723 PDGNNRGFK
+2723 PDDTAYG
-2732 PLEFGTDNKVKLF
+2732 FGT
-2745 DKEYTLAKLV
+2745 
-2755 TTDTNELGFGEPAG
+2755 P
-2769 ILNAITTTRNGYTF
+2769 
-2783 TNFVADRN
+2783 
-2791 VRPVEYNLAE
+2791 
-2801 QIYNNGSFDVTRLD
+2801 
-2815 SIGDSSTVN
+2815 STVLNEITASNTSTKDFHSDDAGAN
-2824 FADLLRMLGFL
+2824 FTELLYKGARANALNLSFVGIGNTKPFTDLLRMLGYL
-2835 SLARSPLYST
+2835 SLVRSPLYST
-2845 IIKVNT
+2845 VIRQ
-2851 GAGTAD
+2851 AD
-2857 VNLLLKSFA
+2857 RDAVNLLLKSFA
-2866 WKRWQHEG
+2866 WEPFNEIAS
-2874 GDDTG
+2874 G
-2879 FNIDD
+2879 FDIDNLM
-2884 PAIYGLPLLNIESAN
+2884 ALPLLHNEMTPAGQNIIY
-2899 DTDVQQAVYN
+2899 D
-2909 AHTNLAYIL
+2909 AHADLACVIAMQSNHTL
-2918 AVQRKRMK
+2918 TEI
-2926 LTDILKRDSIRYGI
+2926 LTDNAYAKGLTTNNGRYELSLAALFADESIASMYMNRY
-2940 TSRVGRQELN
+2940 
-2950 KAADC
+2950 
-2955 IVKKIES
+2955 IV
-2962 RYLYNITNDS
+2962 DS
-2972 LKTALGYNRQDGDLI
+2972 LTGALGYDDGNVRSS
-2987 DIGTSTRTENNLR
+2987 IGTSDHAENNIHLM
-3000 LTQLPTIE
+3000 QLPVIE
-3008 PRIVPIDKLT
+3008 PSIRPINKLT
-3018 AMSVKLYQLL
+3018 TDSVKMYQLM
-3028 PRSISEYMLWN
+3028 PRSIAEYMLWN
-3039 PGYEIANLITSVN
+3039 PGYEYANLITNVRISN
-3052 TRDRMHIPF
+3052 RIHIPF
-3061 DNIIDPTYSYP
+3061 DDIIDPAYSYP
-3072 LDDTGATFD
+3072 TNNAGGFD
-3081 TTKTGNLVINNVK
+3081 NTKPAKMIINNAR
-3094 LLHYTLSVGLLDN
+3094 LIHYSLSAGLFDN
-3107 RLSAIG
+3107 RLSTAG
-3113 EGPLNDWYTIFSTA
+3113 GNVNNWYTIFTA
-3127 APGFRNAGV
+3127 DTKGAGARN
-3136 RGVAF
+3136 VAF
-3141 TTHVYETDNESLKPK
+3141 IAHEYRTNDDKRRPK
-3156 AGTTQT
+3156 ADFT
-3162 TMSVD
+3162 SNIIASD
-3167 YDPSSLITKLSS
+3167 YDPSGLVNRLSN
-3179 IIDEWCNS
+3179 IIDKWCDS
-3187 FTAKA
+3187 FTTKA
-3192 GEIPQ
+3192 NSIPK
-3197 TNGWSLNMLGGDI
+3197 TDGWSLNMLGGDI
-3210 TFTTYI
+3210 AFTSYI
-3216 NKDNISAG
+3216 DIYKVSAG

-3232 IYPTTDGESGLAFY
+3232 IYPTVEGASGLTPGLSFY
-3246 NKLFRTLKTTSESI
+3246 TKLFRTINNTTKSI
-3260 GSLALTYFN
+3260 GSLALAYFN

-3294 NKFAEGLGNAIG
+3294 NKFAEGLSMAIG
-3306 KVAKSVYT
+3306 KVAKNVYDN
-3314 SSTKLFSESE
+3314 SKKLYSESE

-3330 DFYTLYAENFC
+3330 DFYTLYAENFS
-3341 KEINGQIVNV
+3341 KEINGEVTNA
-3351 SDRTLYALNQC
+3351 SDRAFYALNQC
-3362 MFEAKGG
+3362 MFNDAH
-3369 DNTRK
+3369 NTRD

-3386 NLAESFTHGYRTGT
+3386 KLAESFTHGYLSGST
-3400 SATAN
+3400 ATTN
-3405 VQGKLSSEFTAPS
+3405 VQSKLCSEFTAPS

-3438 SSTEARDD
+3438 SSTTTSNE
-3446 LAHMEWFMGTETMGA
+3446 LAHMEWFMGTDTMGA
-3461 LRSIDSL
+3461 LRSIDAL

-3489 GMERTYIPR
+3489 GMERTYVTR

-3504 MGVEPN
+3504 MGVEPDT
-3510 VDKF
+3510 DKF